1 MQQSA
6 AHAAEQLPPGLKGP
20 RVDVLLELKR
30 SGQLPAKDLARRLG
44 LSLTA
49 VRHHLKELEA
59 AGLISYAR
67 QHRAGVGAPGFVYSL
82 TSAGEALFPQRY
94 KETLTQ
100 LLDSVVAVEGREAA
114 VRFLEAH
121 FEQLA
126 ARLEPELEGATPVER
141 MAIVTRARSEDGYMA
156 EGAATFCCGTLTE
169 HHCAIRAVS
178 ERFPEICT
186 AEQRFL
192 ERTLGGRVER
202 RLHLLQGDGACS
214 YAVRFPRNGEQDAT
228 VEESE

>member
-1 MQQSA
+1 MQQSLPRV
-6 AHAAEQLPPGLKGP
+6 AEQLPPGLKGP

-30 SGQLPAKDLARRLG
+30 SGQLCAKDLARRMG

-59 AGLISYAR
+59 GGLISYER
-67 QHRAGVGAPGFVYSL
+67 QNRAGVGAPGFVYSL
-82 TSAGEALFPQRY
+82 TTAGEALFPQRY

-126 ARLEPELEGATPVER
+126 NRLAPELEGANPVER
-141 MAIVTRARSEDGYMA
+141 MAIITRARTEDGYMA

-178 ERFPEICT
+178 ERFPEICA

-192 ERTLGGRVER
+192 ERTLGGHVER
-202 RLHLLQGDGACS
+202 RQHVLQGDGACS
-214 YAVRFPRNGEQDAT
+214 YAVRFARSGEQDVT